1 MDFSPEPFM
10 LPLESA
16 EEEVTLDSQLF
27 TAFKRKK
34 KQYKWLVTHLAF
46 SNNLDVLYADFIDG
60 QAREGSDRS
69 YQS

>member
-1 MDFSPEPFM
+1 MNVPLDPSM

-34 KQYKWLVTHLAF
+34 QQQKWLVTNLAF
-46 SNNLDVLYADFIDG
+46 SNKLDVLYADFIV
-60 QAREGSDRS
+60 RLSCC
-69 YQS
+69 